1 MNALEE
7 VKDLAQ
13 AVARRRSLR
22 LWDVEMS
29 GRPGQSVLRVFVD
42 SEDGVDLD
50 TVAEVSEELSRGLDL
65 RDPIP
70 GRYTLEV
77 STPGLER
84 TLKSPDH
91 FKLSVGRAV
100 VVKTTA
106 PVVGNT
112 NRIEGDIAA
121 ADEKTVTLS
130 IGGTESGNGTSGSK
144 RSSNEA
150 SESAKAAEQVT
161 VPYQDIK
168 TARTIFEW
176 KRG

>member
-7 VKDLAQ
+7 VKDLAE
-13 AVARRRSLR
+13 AVARRRSLK

-42 SEDGVDLD
+42 SDGGVDLD

-84 TLKSPDH
+84 NLKSPEH
-91 FKLSVGRAV
+91 FRASVGRSV
-100 VVKTTA
+100 VVKTTR
-106 PVVGNT
+106 PLVGNS
-112 NRIEGDIAA
+112 NRIEGEITSADDDQIAL
-121 ADEKTVTLS
+121 KTGEDQDVT
-130 IGGTESGNGTSGSK
+130 IPY
-144 RSSNEA
+144 EA
-150 SESAKAAEQVT
+150 
-161 VPYQDIK
+161 IK
-168 TARTIFEW
+168 SARTVFEW